1 MFLCPVY
8 QIWSYKNLLIFRG
21 CQKYLLIST
30 MIIAFI
36 SSIRIDIG
44 LSGPNCWPLPIAIFG
59 VWCRRQRSMVTS
71 TPVIWHFSRKKFSN
85 ICFTTFFLYWNV
97 RTGTKTWLEQWKPW
111 KKQFDE
117 RIFPGFLSLFWV
129 VFKGVPFCDDHWGR
143 RRFYKIFTRKV
154 FGYRLIVIKN
164 ATLMRLI
171 LSEKSYS
178 VMLLLMIHLAVMDRD
193 KDNFD
198 IRFHKSSFN

>member
-1 MFLCPVY
+1 
-8 QIWSYKNLLIFRG
+8 
-21 CQKYLLIST
+21 
-30 MIIAFI
+30 MIISFI

-44 LSGPNCWPLPIAIFG
+44 LSGPNSWPLPIAIFG

-71 TPVIWHFSRKKFSN
+71 TPVIWHFSRKMSRT
-85 ICFTTFFLYWNV
+85 ICFTTFFLYWNF

-143 RRFYKIFTRKV
+143 RRFLQDFQEKMVRIWTNCYQKCHFQVVDFVINV
-154 FGYRLIVIKN
+154 LLSDAAAYDSFGGNGSR
-164 ATLMRLI
+164 
-171 LSEKSYS
+171 
-178 VMLLLMIHLAVMDRD
+178 
-193 KDNFD
+193 
-198 IRFHKSSFN
+198 